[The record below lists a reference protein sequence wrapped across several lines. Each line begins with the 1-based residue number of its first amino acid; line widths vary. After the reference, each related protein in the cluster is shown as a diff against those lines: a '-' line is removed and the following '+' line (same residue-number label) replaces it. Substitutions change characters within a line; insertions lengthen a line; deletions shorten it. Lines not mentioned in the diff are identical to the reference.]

1 MDDGAA
7 SMEAANEMLRLAA
20 KSGIT
25 DIAATLHAN
34 LRYAFEPAAVTAA
47 VAELQAAASG
57 ALRLHY
63 GCEMHLTPE
72 NIERAIREPWLRQMD
87 ASRSNIGQRAEVAF
101 LESQNRE
108 SMLNKAVAETKS
120 EFDSVNVRSFQ
131 YQALKREAEGDKTST
146 PDFRTVRSG
155 SPTWR
160 VRRSRRYF
168 PTSS

>member
-7 SMEAANEMLRLAA
+7 SMEAAIEMLRLAA
-20 KSGIT
+20 ESGIT
-25 DIAATLHAN
+25 DIAATPHAN
-34 LRYAFEPAAVTAA
+34 LRYAFEPAAAN
-47 VAELQAAASG
+47 G
-57 ALRLHY
+57 AMRLHY

-160 VRRSRRYF
+160 VRRSRRCF